1 MIYDVLII
9 GAGITGVMTARLLA
23 AYDCTVAVVEA
34 GADVASGAT
43 KANSAIVHA
52 GYDCVPGTLK
62 AKLNARGCAMMED
75 ICRTLGV
82 SYKRCG
88 SHVVAF
94 GEEDEKTL
102 AELLERGKKN
112 GVPGLRILSS
122 AELHEMEPNVSPEA
136 TASLWAPSAG
146 IVCPYGLAIAAAEN
160 AATNGTRFYLNFAVS
175 DISNAGGIYY
185 VSNGEEAIGARR
197 IVNAAG
203 VHSVEIADMLG
214 ELNFPVKIIPRRGE
228 YIVLDKNF
236 GSTVRSTLF
245 AAPTERGKG
254 VLVTQTVDGNL
265 LVGPNANE
273 VAPDDTSVTA
283 AGLAEIT
290 AGGKRLV
297 PSLNTR
303 GAITEFAGVRPTPST
318 RDFYIRRSEQFS
330 GVIHAVGVESPGLAS
345 SPAVAEYIVSLL
357 SETGLELTP
366 RANYIPTRRRFG
378 NPKLFMQMNDEERA
392 EAIRRN
398 PAYGRVIC
406 RCETVT
412 EGDLLNAICSPIPAT
427 DLDMLKRRTRA
438 GMGRCQ
444 GGFCSPRAAALLAEE
459 QHTTLDRITKCGGA
473 SHLVY
478 SRDDAEL

>member
-23 AYDCTVAVVEA
+23 AYDCKVAVAEA
-34 GADVASGAT
+34 GSDIASGAT

-52 GYDCVPGTLK
+52 GFDCVPGTLK
-62 AKLNARGCAMMED
+62 AQLNVRGCSMMED
-75 ICRTLGV
+75 ICQTLGV

-94 GEEDEKTL
+94 GSDDEKML
-102 AELLERGKKN
+102 AELLERGQKN
-112 GVPGLRILSS
+112 GVPGLRILSGD
-122 AELHEMEPNVSPEA
+122 ELHDMEPNVSPEA

-160 AATNGTRFYLNFAVS
+160 AATNGVRFYLNFKVA
-175 DISNAGGIYY
+175 DISSAGGVYY
-185 VSNGEEAIGARR
+185 ASNGEETIGARR

-203 VHSVEIADMLG
+203 VHSAQIADMLG
-214 ELNFPVKIIPRRGE
+214 ELNFPVRIIPRRGE
-228 YIVLDKNF
+228 YYVLDKNF
-236 GSTVRSTLF
+236 GGTVHSTLF

-265 LVGPNANE
+265 LIGPNANE
-273 VAPDDTSVTA
+273 VSPEDTSVTSE
-283 AGLAEIT
+283 GLAEIT
-290 AGGKRLV
+290 RGGKRLV
-297 PSLNTR
+297 PSLNMR

-318 RDFYIRRSEQFS
+318 HDFYIRRSEQFG

-357 SETGLELTP
+357 RESGLELTQRP
-366 RANYIPTRRRFG
+366 DYIPTRRRSG
-378 NPKLFMQMNDEERA
+378 NPKLFVQMNDEERA
-392 EAIRRN
+392 EAIRLN

-459 QHTTLDRITKCGGA
+459 QHTPLSSITKCGGK
-473 SHLVY
+473 SYLVY
-478 SRDDAEL
+478 SRGDADR